1 MQKSKMFFEDFEV
14 GLVIKTGSKK
24 ITKKEIISFAKNYD
38 PQDFHIDENKAKK
51 GPFGTLVSSG
61 FMTLGISFTQF
72 FETGVVKETSMGA
85 WGIDELRW
93 TYPVYPDDELK
104 SEVKVIEKVFNELG
118 IKLSVPESAEIQLAN
133 LNWPM
138 EPGSIDYLEYMRKQ
152 FVKLDLKLA

>member
-38 PQDFHIDENKAKK
+38 PQDFHIDENKAKI

-61 FMTLGISFTQF
+61 FMTLGVSFTQF
-72 FETGVVKETSMGA
+72 FETGVVKDTGMGA

-93 TYPVYPDDELK
+93 TFPVYPNDELK
-104 SEVKVIEKVFNELG
+104 SEVKVIEK
-118 IKLSVPESAEIQLAN
+118 KLSSKNRNKGTVRTLHTVTNQNDKVVMTWIAN
-133 LNWPM
+133 FLIKTKN
-138 EPGSIDYLEYMRKQ
+138 
-152 FVKLDLKLA
+152 

>member
-1 MQKSKMFFEDFEV
+1 MQKSKMFFEDFEI

-38 PQDFHIDENKAKK
+38 PQDFHIDENKAKN

-72 FETGVVKETSMGA
+72 FETGVVKDTGMGA

-93 TYPVYPDDELK
+93 TFPVYPNDELK
-104 SEVKVIEKVFNELG
+104 S
-118 IKLSVPESAEIQLAN
+118 
-133 LNWPM
+133 
-138 EPGSIDYLEYMRKQ
+138 
-152 FVKLDLKLA
+152 

>member
-24 ITKKEIISFAKNYD
+24 ITKKEIISFAKSYD

-72 FETGVVKETSMGA
+72 FETGVVKDTSMGA
-85 WGIDELRW
+85 WAVSYTHLTLPTNR
-93 TYPVYPDDELK
+93 
-104 SEVKVIEKVFNELG
+104 EV
-118 IKLSVPESAEIQLAN
+118 
-133 LNWPM
+133 
-138 EPGSIDYLEYMRKQ
+138 
-152 FVKLDLKLA
+152 